1 MSALRT
7 LSATVLLAVSAVA
20 PAAAQI
26 IRGKLLDD
34 KTEKPIE
41 LAQITLIDSTGAAR
55 DAAVTDT
62 AGDFTVRARQPGRYS
77 LHARRLGYRADTSP
91 PLELASGQVVD
102 MDFLIAVRPVKLLPV
117 RIDEKRVRNSRAQY
131 VAGLDVRSLGSRLI
145 PPQKIRPLLA
155 RSRNAADILRW
166 QNIPGLWIGEDGS
179 GQTCARLTRGR
190 VAANGSGTFATRND
204 AEGGIENVRG
214 AVTPT
219 ESEDDRGCM
228 AMYLDDSKFSSLD
241 DVDVETVEK
250 MVVLLPSEA
259 GGLFG
264 TGSAKGVLLVYTRGT
279 LK

>member
-1 MSALRT
+1 M
-7 LSATVLLAVSAVA
+7 
-20 PAAAQI
+20 

-34 KTEKPIE
+34 RTEKPIE
-41 LAQITLIDSTGAAR
+41 LAQITLIDATGEAR
-55 DAAVTDT
+55 DVAVTDT
-62 AGDFTVRARQPGRYS
+62 AGDFTVRARRPGRYS
-77 LHARRLGYRADTSP
+77 LHARRLGYRSDTSP
-91 PLELASGQVVD
+91 ALDLSSGQVID
-102 MDFLIAVRPVKLLPV
+102 MDFLIAVRPVALLPV
-117 RIDEKRVRNSRAQY
+117 RIDEKRVRNSRAQF

-145 PPQKIRPLLA
+145 PPQKIQPLLA

-190 VAANGSGTFATRND
+190 VAANGAGTITARND

-214 AVTPT
+214 AVTPL
-219 ESEDDRGCM
+219 EAEDDRGCM
-228 AMYLDDSKFSSLD
+228 AMYLDDSRFTSLD

-264 TGSAKGVLLVYTRGT
+264 TGSSKGVLLVYTRGT